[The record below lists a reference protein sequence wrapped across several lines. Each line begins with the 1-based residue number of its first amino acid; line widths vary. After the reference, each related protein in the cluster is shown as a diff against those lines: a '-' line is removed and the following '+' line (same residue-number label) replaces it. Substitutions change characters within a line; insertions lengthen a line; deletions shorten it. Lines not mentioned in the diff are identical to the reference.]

1 MVKGTKKNNS
11 GKSRRFHDI
20 KEGNCIFPFI
30 YNGNVFEE
38 CIPDTRGGKYNGK
51 RCATETDDIGNLL
64 KWGYCP
70 KQKTKKQSPKD
81 KTSPPKSKTKKTP
94 PNTKTK
100 KKVSPNKTSIPSV
113 VNLEELRLPKWYDN
127 SCFLDS
133 VLVCLLLRPNPYL
146 VNRLLNKPLIP
157 YVLAPGDNTEEELRS
172 RTMSL
177 NGSCSVEARE
187 NIREQLKNI
196 FKYIHNNIDNDKIID
211 RKSKTG
217 TVLPRRVRNFRE
229 SLSECVLPTYESFTG
244 SGIAEANEF
253 LKYILSMFPDEDS
266 PNLVEQVFYTND
278 VATEINSI
286 DDISNLEGDTC
297 TEGEN
302 LQTTDVYFFVS
313 PSDLYNAEEETN
325 LSEFLESKED
335 SVVSEGSDYLC
346 NGDKYLRAIKFRK
359 FQEERYIIFDL
370 IRTIGGEF
378 LDVNIVPDEEIELSN
393 GKKFKFVSAVYRIP
407 GMSGTHF
414 TSFVLV
420 NDVWYFYNDN
430 PSGKKPIFEEVG
442 NYDDLLEYSDEEIKN
457 CVMYF
462 YEPL

>member
-20 KEGNCIFPFI
+20 KEGDCIFPFI
-30 YNGNVFEE
+30 YNGKVFDE

-51 RCATETDDIGNLL
+51 RCATEVDDIGNLV

-70 KQKTKKQSPKD
+70 KEKTKKKSPKA
-81 KTSPPKSKTKKTP
+81 KTFPTKSKTKKTP
-94 PNTKTK
+94 PKTKK
-100 KKVSPNKTSIPSV
+100 KKVSPSKTSLPSV
-113 VNLEELRLPKWYDN
+113 VNLDELRLPKWYDN

-146 VNRLLNKPLIP
+146 INRLLNKPLIP
-157 YVLAPGDNTEEELRS
+157 YVLAPGDNTEEELRT

-187 NIREQLKNI
+187 NIREQLRNI
-196 FKYIHNNIDNDKIID
+196 FQYIHNNIDNDKLID
-211 RKSKTG
+211 RKSRTG

-278 VATEINSI
+278 VTTEINSI
-286 DDISNLEGDTC
+286 DDIINLEGDTC

-313 PSDLYNAEEETN
+313 PSDLYNAGEETN

-335 SVVSEGSDYLC
+335 SIVSEGSDYLC
-346 NGDKYLRAIKFRK
+346 NEEKYLRAIKFRK

-370 IRTIGGEF
+370 SRTIGGEF

-407 GMSGTHF
+407 GMTGTHF
-414 TSFVLV
+414 TSYVLV
-420 NDVWYFYNDN
+420 NDVWHFYNDN
-430 PSGKKPIFEEVG
+430 PSGREPIFEEVG
-442 NYDDLLEYSDEEIKN
+442 DYDDLLEYSDEEIKN